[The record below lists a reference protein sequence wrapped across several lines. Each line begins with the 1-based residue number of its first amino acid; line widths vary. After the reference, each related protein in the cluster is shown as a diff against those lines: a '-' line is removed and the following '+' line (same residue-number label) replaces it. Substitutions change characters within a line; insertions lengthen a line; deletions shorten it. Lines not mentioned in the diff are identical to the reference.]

1 MMVGEQ
7 GQRGLAWARSH
18 TWQYHSR
25 LHLEMLSA
33 DLPQAG
39 CILSLSPI
47 CTPPTLPQSTAGNRI
62 PFPAS
67 VLPFSLW

>member
-18 TWQYHSR
+18 TWQYLGR
-25 LHLEMLSA
+25 LHLEILSA
-33 DLPQAG
+33 DLSQAS
-39 CILSLSPI
+39 CILSISPM

-62 PFPAS
+62 PLKAHI
-67 VLPFSLW
+67 LPFTLQ